1 MPLISSIIRTVQRLV
16 TAVAVVANVGGA
28 LVVLCL
34 VALINSD
41 VFAREVLHA
50 PIKGVA
56 ELVIFSMILIVFLQL
71 PDVVRTNRL
80 TRSEGV
86 LSGFFS
92 DRPTIADVANRVL
105 DAMAFAF
112 MVMIAWTV
120 WPEFFEAF
128 ETCHFFSQPDFGPPP
143 TGDLFVDLT
152 AASKRCEYFG
162 TPGIFTAPWWPAR
175 LAIAFGVTL
184 AAVVFGLKTLFGDP
198 LKNQTHSDM
207 DEDETT

>member
-28 LVVLCL
+28 LVLLCL

-50 PIKGVA
+50 PIKGVV

-92 DRPTIADVANRVL
+92 DRPSVADVASRIL
-105 DAMAFAF
+105 DGMAFAF
-112 MVMIAWTV
+112 MVMIAWTSQL
-120 WPEFFEAF
+120 PE
-128 ETCHFFSQPDFGPPP
+128 H
-143 TGDLFVDLT
+143 
-152 AASKRCEYFG
+152 
-162 TPGIFTAPWWPAR
+162 
-175 LAIAFGVTL
+175 
-184 AAVVFGLKTLFGDP
+184 
-198 LKNQTHSDM
+198 
-207 DEDETT
+207 